1 MTGSTA
7 RRESE
12 RRRLEAGVNRRDDGA
27 RAASKVRAP
36 QQAILSSGSRR
47 FEVSE
52 GWEVHRASELLA
64 PRMRLL
70 SSMLWVF
77 LVGRPCSHTLRLMG
91 PRYGSYHGGD
101 GDVCVRKNVV
111 ALHCFACFWL
121 VMSPIISQVPLVHL
135 SASSIS
141 LLEAYHTF
149 CTYRRVAEATARST
163 HAEGSLRSR
172 DSCLQCSVR

>member
-1 MTGSTA
+1 MTVRVRLQRFG
-7 RRESE
+7 RR
-12 RRRLEAGVNRRDDGA
+12 NRPFYRVVVADSRSPRDGKFIELVSCSPTN
-27 RAASKVRAP
+27 AS
-36 QQAILSSGSRR
+36 
-47 FEVSE
+47 
-52 GWEVHRASELLA
+52 
-64 PRMRLL
+64 L